1 MPKPKL
7 ELTAATRSDARQNR
21 DRLLDAARS
30 VLAKRGFEADVTEI
44 AERAGVGAG
53 TLYRHFPNKEA
64 LILEVAREMSNRT
77 VGDLNRI
84 ASSIEDARDCL
95 RQTMEVG
102 FLRVKEYGQLTIALV
117 AGTQPP
123 AYDKVVDRLALGNMI
138 AALIYRGIAQGHFRA
153 DVDVEYVVAVWFAL
167 VSPHSLSQ
175 LMQKRSLDE
184 IATSTTEFLLAGLE
198 TKPTPADT

>member
-7 ELTAATRSDARQNR
+7 EITAATRSDARQNR

-30 VLAKRGFEADVTEI
+30 VLAERGFEADVTEI
-44 AERAGVGAG
+44 AARARVGAG

-64 LILEVAREMSNRT
+64 LILEIAREMSRRT
-77 VGDLNRI
+77 VNDLNKI

-102 FLRVKEYGQLTIALV
+102 FQRVKEYGQLTIALV

-123 AYDKVVDRLALGNMI
+123 AYDRVVDRVGLGNMFS
-138 AALIYRGIAQGHFRA
+138 ALIYRGIAQGHFRP

-175 LMQKRSLDE
+175 LVEKRSLDE
-184 IATSTTEFLLAGLE
+184 IANSTTEFLLAGLGA
-198 TKPTPADT
+198 KPPRDDT